1 MRLKTLIFLLAVLA
15 AASVAAGCVISP
27 STSPAPTATPAPTA
41 IESATPIVESD
52 EAHIRFNYQL
62 GTTPEYDGLQ
72 KASPG
77 NLFYLLQANV
87 SSDRPVQTSP
97 DWFGMEY
104 KTNETDSVHDA
115 KPFGMYMFTYPT
127 GEIGPGSG
135 PARGGFLFELP
146 AQMAEGYPKPYYYMP
161 LGEQQGQ
168 YKVYDKVYGT
178 LGDVQ

>member
-1 MRLKTLIFLLAVLA
+1 MKLITFIVLLSMLI
-15 AASVAAGCVISP
+15 AASVAAGCVASP
-27 STSPAPTATPAPTA
+27 SPSPAPTAGPTA
-41 IESATPIVESD
+41 IASATPIAGSD
-52 EAHIRFNYQL
+52 EAHIKFNYQL

-97 DWFGMEY
+97 EWFGMEY
-104 KTNETDSVHDA
+104 KVNETDSVHDA

-127 GEIGPGSG
+127 GDIGPDSG

-178 LGDVQ
+178 VGDVQ